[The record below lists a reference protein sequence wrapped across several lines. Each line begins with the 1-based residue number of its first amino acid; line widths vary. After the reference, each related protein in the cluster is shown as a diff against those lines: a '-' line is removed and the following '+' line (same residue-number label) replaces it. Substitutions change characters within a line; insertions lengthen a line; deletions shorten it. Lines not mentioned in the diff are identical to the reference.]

1 MRPACWT
8 FIGIATSI
16 HLCFGVF
23 RFTFNAF
30 AYLRVFYITLTL
42 FFLKSFHYMLS
53 STCIPLVLLDINYFT
68 FSLSVLGV
76 FYSTFNSLAPLHN
89 LYFTFTPLVLRSHS
103 ICIFR
108 GVSNPPLF
116 FFLLRQG
123 PPARRRRTPDAA
135 RPATGIGP
143 SPSPTSC
150 KC

>member
-1 MRPACWT
+1 MDFHWKSYVYT
-8 FIGIATSI
+8 
-16 HLCFGVF
+16 LLLWCFSFHVQRIRLSSCLLYNTNAVF
-23 RFTFNAF
+23 FT
-30 AYLRVFYITLTL
+30 
-42 FFLKSFHYMLS
+42 SFHYMLS

-116 FFLLRQG
+116 FLLHRQE